1 MFWPSGGGELCKVLH
16 KGKTR
21 LSTALAVKACGLRLK
36 VVYTTM
42 SALVAR
48 LEKDQAMVTDRGFR
62 CSG

>member
-1 MFWPSGGGELCKVLH
+1 MCKVLH